1 MIRLFILLKMT
12 IQCDD
17 KGRREADLIGDQAG
31 PIQSEDRFDQ
41 RSRITV
47 EDALASQAECMSY
60 SQDTKGSK
68 VCISKRHNEAHE
80 GCHNNSSGA
89 SQKAATQGGLEAM
102 THLVWT

>member
-1 MIRLFILLKMT
+1 MT

-60 SQDTKGSK
+60 SRDTKGPNA
-68 VCISKRHNEAHE
+68 CISDEHNKAHE
-80 GCHNNSSGA
+80 GCHNNGSGA
-89 SQKAATQGGLEAM
+89 SQKAATQGVTEEM
-102 THLVWT
+102 THLAQT